1 VVCGIH
7 ALVDLQVAVC
17 LDHLES
23 AAEVDQEAVNQE

>member
-1 VVCGIH
+1 MVCGIH

-23 AAEVDQEAVNQE
+23 AAEVDQKAIDQ